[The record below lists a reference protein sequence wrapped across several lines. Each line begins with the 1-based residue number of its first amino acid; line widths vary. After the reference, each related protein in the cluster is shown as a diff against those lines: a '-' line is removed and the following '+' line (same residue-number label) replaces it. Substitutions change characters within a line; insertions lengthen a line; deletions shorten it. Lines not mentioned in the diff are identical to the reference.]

1 MFIVPLLLASRL
13 VYAVFAHD
21 GGHVIEPIGTSK
33 ELPRSQAAVLYRDGV
48 RVGSV
53 RAGAARELGC
63 VSNAADAAIDG
74 EKPAVD
80 EVLIA
85 TNFVARER
93 RRRDRELTAGEAS
106 VLERYA
112 RTFLREHGAKST
124 EPLDVNARV
133 MDLGDELL
141 VIGSWSTAESAC
153 EGSLFLIARIEAGAV
168 KPQIARYRERA
179 DCEDAAFIEPLE
191 HVDIDGDGFD
201 EVIARDHGKEGYDY
215 VIFKRDK
222 GAWTVERGGATGC

>member
-1 MFIVPLLLASRL
+1 MGIVPLLLASRL

-53 RAGAARELGC
+53 RAGAPRELAC
-63 VSNAADAAIDG
+63 VSSAADASIDG
-74 EKPAVD
+74 DKPALG

-106 VLERYA
+106 VLESYA
-112 RTFLREHGAKST
+112 RAFLREHGAKT
-124 EPLDVNARV
+124 AEPLDINARV

-141 VIGSWSTAESAC
+141 VVGSWSTAESAC
-153 EGSLFLIARIEAGAV
+153 EGSLFLIARVDAGVV
-168 KPQIARYRERA
+168 KPQVARFRERA
-179 DCEDAAFIEPLE
+179 DCEDAGFVEPLE

-215 VIFKRDK
+215 VIFRRDE
-222 GAWTVERGGATGC
+222 GAWTVGRGGPTGC